1 MKYYLLLL
9 MASIV
14 IKSFSQNKNPQ
25 PKEDGEWESI
35 YTGDISN
42 NGKWMCYKSSTETEN
57 DTLFIKEINGDKLLK
72 IPKTSA
78 AIFTADSKFLTAS
91 INYSS
96 IVIVNLENNKTNELD
111 SFAFRSFTKDE
122 SFLIARKQAT
132 NGMDLAIRN
141 LSNGKNSFLFG
152 VLEYSINPSKNEIAL
167 IENNEG
173 KSVVQKLNLETA
185 NYTLIKQS
193 NTHTYKDITWS
204 EDGNSITFYELP
216 NDEMVGQSKIYS
228 CWGVDCKYKDISN
241 LTKIENLQMDYGL
254 SEISQLGKVV
264 LFEGIPDTLSK
275 DSKIPKG
282 VQIWSGSDKYIYPR
296 RKAEGLLEI
305 QPSRFCWNTET
316 NLIHTITDS
325 TPTEIMSV
333 NNEYILKMDIL
344 AYQPQYKYF
353 SDVDLYLYNLYTGKE
368 QEFLKK
374 QNPEQ
379 VFIDPDGEFIVFFRA
394 GDWHSFKLATHK
406 FSNLTYTSKT
416 SFLNANDDRPER
428 RTSFSSRIKWLEDEA
443 AILVCDEFDVWKLS
457 LDGKTQKR
465 LTNGRE
471 MKRKYTPVI
480 NFNNPKK
487 SHIDRINSQKGL
499 LFHAVDENRN
509 AGYFLLPTDR
519 PLLELAFG
527 PFLADGI
534 QWDENLNYFIFRL
547 QSYDMPPKIVLYN
560 RKKDGIT
567 TLAHSNENKKLVDWG
582 KPELV
587 NFTMKNG
594 TISKYVLMYPAHYDP
609 KKKYPMIVNIYED
622 QSRWMHEFH
631 PLSEFGTSGF
641 NPTHY
646 TLDGYFILMPDIKY
660 EIGNPGISALN
671 YVQESLDHAIKKVK
685 IDTAKIGLY
694 GFSFGGYES
703 AFIATQ
709 TNRFAAVA
717 AGAAITNLV
726 SYYHTINWG
735 SGREEMWRLEDYQM
749 RMGKPYFEIKE
760 EYIKNSPFHNIE
772 NLNTPILLWAGAED
786 YHIDYNESIRFYLA
800 LRRLQKKVKLLLFE
814 EEGHNIM
821 AAEKREYLSLVIKKW
836 FDKYCK

>member
-42 NGKWMCYKSSTETEN
+42 NGKWMCYKSSTEAEN
-57 DTLFIKEINGDKLLK
+57 DTLFIKKIHGGKQFK
-72 IPKTSA
+72 IPKASA
-78 AIFTADSKFLTAS
+78 AGFTSDSKFLTAS
-91 INYSS
+91 VNYSS
-96 IVIVNLENNKTNELD
+96 IIIVNLENNKTSELD
-111 SFAFRSFTKDE
+111 SFAFRGFTKDE
-122 SFLIARKQAT
+122 SYLIARKQAAK
-132 NGMDLAIRN
+132 GMDLAIRN

-152 VLEYSINPSKNEIAL
+152 VLEYSINPSRNEIAL

-173 KSVVQKLNLETA
+173 KSVVQKLNLETG

-193 NTHTYKDITWS
+193 STHTYKDITWS
-204 EDGNSITFYELP
+204 EDGNYITFYELP
-216 NDEMVGQSKIYS
+216 KDDIKGQSKIYS
-228 CWGVDCKYKDISN
+228 CRGIDCKYKDVSSLNNIDN
-241 LTKIENLQMDYGL
+241 FQMDYGL
-254 SEISQLGKVV
+254 SEISQLGKIV

-282 VQIWSGSDKYIYPR
+282 VQIWSGNDKYIYPR

-305 QPSRFCWNTET
+305 QPYRFCWNTET
-316 NLIHTITDS
+316 NLIHTITD
-325 TPTEIMSV
+325 TTLTEIMSV
-333 NNEYILKMDIL
+333 NDEYILKIDIL
-344 AYQPQYKYF
+344 AHQPQYKYF
-353 SDVDLYLYNLYTGKE
+353 SDVDFYLYNLHTAKE
-368 QEFLKK
+368 LQLLRK
-374 QNPEQ
+374 QNPQQ
-379 VFIDPDGEFIVFFRA
+379 VFIDPNGEFIVFFRD
-394 GDWHSFKLATHK
+394 GDWHSFSLATQK
-406 FSNLTYTSKT
+406 FSNLTRSSKT

-428 RTSFSSRIKWLEDEA
+428 RTSFSSRIKWLEDEN

-457 LDGKTQKR
+457 LDGKSQIR
-465 LTNGRE
+465 LTDGRE
-471 MKRKYTPVI
+471 INRKYTPVI

-487 SHIDRINSQKGL
+487 SHIDRVNSKKGL
-499 LFHAVDENRN
+499 LFHAVDENMD
-509 AGYFLLPTDR
+509 AGYFLLPPNG
-519 PLLELAFG
+519 PLLKIVYG
-527 PFLADGI
+527 PYIADDI

-547 QSYDMPPKIVLYN
+547 QSYDMPPKIVFYD
-560 RKKDGIT
+560 RKKDRTT
-567 TLAHSNENKKLVDWG
+567 TLAHSNENKKLDDWG

-594 TISKYVLMYPAHYDP
+594 TNTKYVLIYPAHYDP
-609 KKKYPMIVNIYED
+609 RKKYPMVVNIYED
-622 QSRWMHEFH
+622 QSRWIHEFH
-631 PLSEFGTSGF
+631 PLSDFGTSGF

-660 EIGNPGISALN
+660 DLGNPGISALK

-726 SYYHTINWG
+726 TYYQTINWG

-749 RMGKPYFEIKE
+749 RMGKPYFEIKD
-760 EYIKNSPFHNIE
+760 EYIKNSPFHSIE

-800 LRRLQKKVKLLLFE
+800 LRRLQKKVELVLFE
-814 EEGHNIM
+814 DEGHNII
-821 AAEKREYLSLVIKKW
+821 ASHKREYLSLEIKKW